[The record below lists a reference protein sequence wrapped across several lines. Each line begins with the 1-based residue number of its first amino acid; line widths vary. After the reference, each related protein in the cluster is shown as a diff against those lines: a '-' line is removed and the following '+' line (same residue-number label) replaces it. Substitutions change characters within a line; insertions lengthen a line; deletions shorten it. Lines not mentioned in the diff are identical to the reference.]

1 MAAALSPA
9 QALGQ
14 SLHRELTHLRDNRW
28 DRNFIVL
35 VPLLCLLVLGWLFS
49 AGVMRQIP
57 IALVDE
63 DHSAQSRAL
72 ARMLDASPG
81 LAIARQPVDMAAAQ
95 SQLRALEVFAIVRIP
110 EGLAREGLR
119 GQGATLHA
127 FYNATY
133 LATGQSAA
141 REIGDVVTAF
151 NADLLRGQTAALAG
165 PANVRV
171 APVAVQ
177 ARLLFNPSRSFA
189 LFLFPM
195 TAAAT
200 LSLCMALATVA
211 AFGRELR
218 APALWPGPYPWAA
231 ALGKLLPYLAVF
243 AVQLALALAYS
254 AWCLGDGLAGSVV
267 LLGIGIVLF
276 LLASAGMGL
285 LLLGLTRDMGVSLS
299 LTGMVMGT
307 ALAFSGAT
315 FPVVDG
321 PAFTRFWNHLL
332 PLTPWLELQNQ
343 LLMVGSPAADV
354 LRTMAGLLPFV
365 LLCGPLGLARL
376 FATLRARAQQ
386 EARA

>member
-1 MAAALSPA
+1 VAAALSPA

-14 SLHRELTHLRDNRW
+14 SLRRELAHLRGNRW

-57 IALVDE
+57 VALVDE

-81 LAIARQPVDMAAAQ
+81 LAIASQPVDMATAQ

-110 EGLAREGLR
+110 EGLG

-141 REIGDVVTAF
+141 REIGEVVTAF

-171 APVAVQ
+171 VPVMVQ

-218 APALWPGPYPWAA
+218 APTLWPGAHPWAA

-254 AWCLGDGLAGSVV
+254 AWCLGDGLAGSTV

-343 LLMVGSPAADV
+343 LLLVGSSAADV
-354 LRTMAGLLPFV
+354 LRTLAGLLPFV